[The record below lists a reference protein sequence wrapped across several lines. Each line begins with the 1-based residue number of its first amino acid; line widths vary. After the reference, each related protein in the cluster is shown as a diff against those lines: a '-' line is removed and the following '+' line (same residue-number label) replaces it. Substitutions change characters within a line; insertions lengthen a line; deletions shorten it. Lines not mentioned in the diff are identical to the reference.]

1 MSHLNP
7 DQCVASRQKVLGD
20 YEIVLRKRGGDVV
33 EEITAPVTVEKLAWL
48 LGLKWRTV
56 QKRRQRGE
64 SWKEAL
70 NPKLKRSS
78 DIRMR

>member
-1 MSHLNP
+1 MNP
-7 DQCVASRQKVLGD
+7 DQCIASRQKVLDD
-20 YEIVLRKRGGDVV
+20 YEIVFRKRGTEG
-33 EEITAPVTVEKLAWL
+33 EEITAPVTVEKMALL

-70 NPKLKRSS
+70 NPRLKRSS
-78 DIRMR
+78 DLRMR